1 MACFWGLVAGLAAAA
16 AGGTSRHRLGLA
28 RGSSVVVLSG
38 PGSVQAG
45 VRKCSHRAGRPAAVS
60 APICPAGRNIHRRTA
75 RSRPGHCRSRS
86 TVAAGRNER
95 RSQPA
100 AGAGPAVLLPL
111 LGVVVVLLLL
121 LVGHGGGI
129 GSQPQSRPIVKLG
142 TCRGLRVSIGGCV
155 VYTQYYEEKHS
166 HTR

>member
-16 AGGTSRHRLGLA
+16 GTGRHRLDLG

-38 PGSVQAG
+38 PGPVQAG

-75 RSRPGHCRSRS
+75 RSRPGHRRSRS

-100 AGAGPAVLLPL
+100 AGAGPAVNIPARSAAAAVAGGSGRIAVAAGRPWRRYRLSATVASNREA
-111 LGVVVVLLLL
+111 GDVLRA
-121 LVGHGGGI
+121 
-129 GSQPQSRPIVKLG
+129 SRIDRRV
-142 TCRGLRVSIGGCV
+142 RG
-155 VYTQYYEEKHS
+155 VYTVL
-166 HTR
+166 